1 MKKIINGRIYDTS
14 TATEI
19 ASYRTPGRIL
29 GDDFEAVREVLYK
42 TPRGRFFLLGKG
54 FVSPWG
60 ADAPGGGTC
69 YGADIQALD
78 DAEARAWVERRCIDP
93 EEIDGVFEFEEA

>member
-19 ASYRTPGRIL
+19 ASYRSPGRL
-29 GDDFEAVREVLYK
+29 GDDFDAVREVLYK

-60 ADAPGGGTC
+60 ADNLSGGTS

-78 DAEARAWVERRCIDP
+78 EAEARAWVERRRIDP